1 MSEDNSNSSGE
12 FEREPVPDSALLG
25 AGKFWGMYAGEHAAG
40 TEFMIGPLFLAAGA
54 SLSDLILGLLL
65 GNFLAVLTWRFL
77 VVPIAM
83 VKRLTLY
90 YQLERIAGGS
100 LVKFYNLVNGLL
112 FCFLAGAMVTVS
124 ASAVGVPFDIS
135 FDVPTNMF
143 GLSNL
148 SFTGLVAIVGVVIA
162 VVAAGG
168 YERVARIAN
177 IAAPWMIAVFAACG
191 IVALT
196 QMEANSMAALSDG
209 KFWSDAIAT
218 VQAHDGEKTFGFWQ
232 IVVFAW
238 LCNGAMHFGMA
249 DLSIFR
255 FARSKASGW
264 APAIGMFLGHYM
276 AWIAAALLLAA
287 LLKLQPT
294 LAILPVP
301 AGAEDVGL
309 PGTVVANPG
318 LLAFQSLGW
327 AGIICVVIAGWT
339 TANPT
344 IYRAGLAFQGVLPK
358 SSRTAMTLVAGAVA
372 TIAGAFPNLSAQLLG
387 FVGTYGTILGPMGAV
402 IFVDFYL
409 MRKFGLRDEDAF
421 HRGTK
426 VNIAVM
432 IAWLLPVAV
441 GLYLIMVPTSLF
453 PEKLFA
459 AYAVIPCWVACG
471 VLYLLLSKFTQK
483 QVAAN

>member
-1 MSEDNSNSSGE
+1 MSEQTSNSGGE

-25 AGKFWGMYAGEHAAG
+25 SGKFWGMYAGEHTAG

-65 GNFLAVLTWRFL
+65 GNLLAVLTWRFL

-83 VKRLTLY
+83 SKRMTLY

-124 ASAVGVPFDIS
+124 ASAVGVPFGIT
-135 FDVPTNMF
+135 FDVPSNMF
-143 GLSNL
+143 GLSNP
-148 SFTGLVAIVGVVIA
+148 SFTALVAIVGVVIA

-168 YERVARIAN
+168 YERVARVAN

-191 IVALT
+191 IVSLA
-196 QMEANSMAALSDG
+196 QMDATSVAALSEG
-209 KFWSDAIAT
+209 KFWSDAIAF
-218 VQAHDGEKTFGFWQ
+218 VQEKNGPQTFGFWQ

-255 FARSKASGW
+255 FAKSKASGW

-276 AWIAAALLLAA
+276 AWIAAGLLLAA
-287 LLKLQPT
+287 LIKLQPS
-294 LAILPVP
+294 LAL
-301 AGAEDVGL
+301 GADGKV
-309 PGTVVANPG
+309 TANPG

-344 IYRAGLAFQGVLPK
+344 IYRAGLAFQGILPK

-372 TIAGAFPNLSAQLLG
+372 TIAGAFPNLSAQLLD
-387 FVGTYGTILGPMGAV
+387 FVGTYGTVLGPMGAV

-409 MRKFGLRDEDAF
+409 MKKFGLQNEYAS
-421 HRGTK
+421 HSGTQI
-426 VNIAVM
+426 NFAVL

-441 GLYLIMVPTSLF
+441 GLYLIFQQGV
-453 PEKLFA
+453 FA
-459 AYAVIPCWVACG
+459 AYAVIPCWIACG
-471 VLYLLLSKFTQK
+471 TLYIVLSKFTQK
-483 QVAAN
+483 ASSELPATASA

>member
-1 MSEDNSNSSGE
+1 MSEDQSNSGGE
-12 FEREPVPDSALLG
+12 FERERVPDSALLG
-25 AGKFWGMYAGEHAAG
+25 SGKFWGMYAGEHAAG

-54 SLSDLILGLLL
+54 SLQDLILGLLL

-77 VVPIAM
+77 VTPIAM
-83 VKRLTLY
+83 SKRMTLY

-124 ASAVGVPFDIS
+124 ASAVGVPFGIT
-135 FDVPTNMF
+135 FDVPEAMF
-143 GLSNL
+143 GLSNP
-148 SFTGLVAIVGVVIA
+148 SFTALVAIVGVVIA

-168 YERVARIAN
+168 YQRVAHVAN

-191 IVALT
+191 IVSLA
-196 QMEANSMAALSDG
+196 QMEATSVAALSEG
-209 KFWSDAIAT
+209 KFWTDAIDF
-218 VQAHDGEKTFGFWQ
+218 VQEKNGPQTFGFWQ

-287 LLKLQPT
+287 LIKMQPS
-294 LAILPVP
+294 LAL
-301 AGAEDVGL
+301 GADGKV
-309 PGTVVANPG
+309 TANPG

-327 AGIICVVIAGWT
+327 TGIICVVIAGWT

-344 IYRAGLAFQGVLPK
+344 IYRAGLAFQGVLPM

-387 FVGTYGTILGPMGAV
+387 FVGTYGTVLGPMGAV

-409 MRKFGLRDEDAF
+409 MKKFGLRDEYAF
-421 HRGTK
+421 HSSQA
-426 VNIAVM
+426 VNVAVM
-432 IAWLLPVAV
+432 VAWLLPVAV
-441 GLYLIMVPTSLF
+441 GLYLIF
-453 PEKLFA
+453 AQGLFA
-459 AYAVIPCWVACG
+459 AYAVIPCWLACG
-471 VLYLLLSKFTQK
+471 VIYLVLSKFTQNSVTINEGNI
-483 QVAAN
+483 Q

>member
-1 MSEDNSNSSGE
+1 MSEDNSDSGGE
-12 FEREPVPDSALLG
+12 FEREAVPDSALLG
-25 AGKFWGMYAGEHAAG
+25 SGKFWGMYAGEHTAG

-54 SLSDLILGLLL
+54 SLQDLILGLLL
-65 GNFLAVLTWRFL
+65 GNLLAVLTWRFL
-77 VVPIAM
+77 VTPIATA
-83 VKRLTLY
+83 KRMTLY

-100 LVKFYNLVNGLL
+100 LVKFYNLINGLL

-124 ASAVGVPFDIS
+124 ASAVGVPFGIA
-135 FDVPTNMF
+135 FDVPEAMF
-143 GLSNL
+143 GLSNP

-162 VVAAGG
+162 IVAAGG
-168 YERVARIAN
+168 YERVARVAN

-191 IVALT
+191 IVSLA
-196 QMEANSMAALSDG
+196 QMEANSIAALSEG
-209 KFWSDAIAT
+209 KFWTDAVAF
-218 VQAHDGEKTFGFWQ
+218 VQERNVPQTFGFWQ

-255 FARSKASGW
+255 FARSKSSGW

-287 LLKLQPT
+287 LIKLTPD
-294 LAILPVP
+294 LALGSDGKV
-301 AGAEDVGL
+301 
-309 PGTVVANPG
+309 TANPG

-387 FVGTYGTILGPMGAV
+387 FVGTYGTVLGPMGAV

-409 MRKFGLRDEDAF
+409 MKKFGLREEYAV
-421 HRGTK
+421 HSGTQI
-426 VNIAVM
+426 NFAVM
-432 IAWLLPVAV
+432 VSWVLPVAM
-441 GLYLIMVPTSLF
+441 GLYLIIEKGLF
-453 PEKLFA
+453 D
-459 AYAVIPCWVACG
+459 AYPVIPCWLACG
-471 VLYLLLSKFTQK
+471 VLYLVLSKFTQNNSATVEGDL
-483 QVAAN
+483 Q